1 MGDSATSYSALAFN
15 MAGAREA
22 WADAMRVQPD
32 FNPETYLPSFARL
45 WADEAQFKTLRRGSA
60 YRSCVGSAVKLS
72 DRPNSRV
79 EERRGSLGQASAI
92 SRLRIPCWRRLADF
106 KVAVC
111 AGDDEAALPEGFH
124 GVLVNFYPWKL
135 ERNAPSE
142 EERQAAAETL
152 WEEFRGPLEHHLG
165 VLVGKVRGR
174 VMIVER
180 GYVIKI
186 KRRSRPW
193 ARSFSILRPPA

>member
-1 MGDSATSYSALAFN
+1 MPCGSSQISTPKHICRHLRNFGGTKPSSRRCGGAFCWPAARRRRQANDRAT
-15 MAGAREA
+15 
-22 WADAMRVQPD
+22 
-32 FNPETYLPSFARL
+32 
-45 WADEAQFKTLRRGSA
+45 A